1 VAAIDLTSSIELS
14 EWKVILKSKKQLVL
28 LITGL
33 VVLLITFAL
42 NFFTSTW
49 VDTIA
54 TNSVGDLLLDV
65 IPVFEINFL
74 FFWAVLIFWLVAV
87 AYHFYKPKQ
96 LAFIL
101 WGMAAFVVLRCFFIS
116 LTHIGP
122 PESAIN
128 IPESLSWFNF
138 SSDMFFS
145 GHVGGPFFVA
155 LLVRN
160 RLVKRVIIGYSI
172 IMMVIVLMAHGHYS
186 IDLFAAFFIAH
197 SLSVLVKKTE
207 KHFYS
212 V

>member
-1 VAAIDLTSSIELS
+1 MTTSTLTSEPLS
-14 EWKVILKSKKQLVL
+14 EWKEIFKSKKQILL
-28 LITGL
+28 LISG
-33 VVLLITFAL
+33 VCLLLSTFAL

-49 VDTIA
+49 VDSIA
-54 TNSVGDLLLDV
+54 TNSVGDLFLDV

-74 FFWAVLIFWLVAV
+74 FFWAVLIFWLIAV
-87 AYHFYKPKQ
+87 AYHLYKPKQ

-101 WGMAAFVVLRCFFIS
+101 WGMAAFVILRCFFIS

-122 PESAIN
+122 PESAID

-160 RLVKRVIIGYSI
+160 KLIKRIIIGYSLV
-172 IMMVIVLMAHGHYS
+172 MMVIVLMAHGHYS

-197 SLSVLVKKTE
+197 SLSVLVKKAE
-207 KHFYS
+207 KHFYDI
-212 V
+212 